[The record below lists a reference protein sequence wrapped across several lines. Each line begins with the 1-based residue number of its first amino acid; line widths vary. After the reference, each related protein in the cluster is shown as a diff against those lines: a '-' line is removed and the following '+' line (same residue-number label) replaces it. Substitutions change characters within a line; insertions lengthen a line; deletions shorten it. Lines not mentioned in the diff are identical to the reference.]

1 MDLKYNFK
9 LLLICHTHN
18 RQKPPNRIQNR
29 NPCKGSE
36 IRRQRQGVDRYKD
49 LRPGKR
55 QNLQCRHRV
64 QGCKDTQGIWQHP
77 WYWQDCILDKNRRVR
92 NNTLL
97 HYTGSDTQNMYHCL
111 CFLIPHNVQTNVFD
125 L

>member
-29 NPCKGSE
+29 NPCKGLKYDAKGKE
-36 IRRQRQGVDRYKD
+36 WTDTKIYD
-49 LRPGKR
+49 PGKR

-92 NNTLL
+92 KRKARANERNGKLAFAF
-97 HYTGSDTQNMYHCL
+97 YSDNADERCL
-111 CFLIPHNVQTNVFD
+111 RQREL
-125 L
+125 